1 MNHGWLTLI
10 AAGLLVTVACS
21 GGPAP
26 TTDSGENPLLAEWT
40 AYLGAPPFDRIR
52 EEHFLPAFEAA
63 MRAHDEEIRRIVE
76 NPEPPT
82 FANTVEALERS
93 GELLDRIEALF
104 SNLNAAASTEGLR
117 KIAREINPK
126 LSRHEDAILMNGAL
140 FERIEAVWNARDGLD
155 LTPEQSMLLRKRYEA
170 FVRGGAKLDPEAKQ
184 RLAEINARI
193 SELSTRFGE
202 NLLAEMN
209 AVALLLTD
217 ENDLAGLPQSVRE
230 AAAALA
236 KANGHEGAWAFNL
249 QRTSWTPFLQYS
261 RRRDLRKKL
270 YEAYTGLCSHGG
282 DTDNR
287 AIAAEIAALRVERA
301 HLLGYPTH
309 AAYVLEDAMAK
320 TPDAVDALLDRLW
333 GPALARA
340 KDERAALQAIAD
352 AEGDGIT
359 LAAWDWWYYAE
370 KLRTKRYAF
379 DESEVKP
386 YLQLDRVR
394 QAAFDTAHRLW
405 GITFTPRDDIPVWH
419 PDVEVFEVKDA
430 DGTTLGLF
438 YTDYFAREGK
448 RGGAWMDNLRQQWI
462 EDGVD
467 VRPLIVNVCNFS
479 KPKPGEPALL
489 SLDEASTLFHE
500 FGHAMHGMLTR
511 CHYRSLSGTNV
522 DRDFVE
528 FPSQM
533 MENWAFA
540 PEVMRTYARHHEA
553 GEPIPDA
560 LIEKIQ
566 RAKLFNQG
574 FMTTEYLAASILDM
588 AWHTLSDTEPKQA
601 MPFEASVMRR
611 IGIIP
616 EIAPRYRTPY
626 FAHIFSGGYS
636 AGYYSYVW
644 AEVLDADAFEAFREK
659 GLFDPELARS
669 YRENILE
676 KGGTVD
682 PMELYVRFRGRKP
695 EIEPLLERRG
705 LAAPGSR
712 NGEPDAR
719 QET

>member
-1 MNHGWLTLI
+1 MNHGWMTLI
-10 AAGLLVTVACS
+10 AAGLLVAAACS
-21 GGPAP
+21 NAPAP
-26 TTDSGENPLLAEWT
+26 KQETGENPLLGGWT
-40 AYLGAPPFDRIR
+40 AYLGAPPFDAIR
-52 EEHFLPAFEAA
+52 EEHFLPAFDAA
-63 MRAHDEEIRRIVE
+63 MKAHDEEIERIVA

-93 GELLDRIEALF
+93 GELLDRIEAVF
-104 SNLNAAASTEGLR
+104 SNLNAAASTEGLQT
-117 KIAREINPK
+117 IAREINPK
-126 LSRHEDAILMNGAL
+126 LSRHEDAILMNGPL
-140 FERIEAVWNARDGLD
+140 FERIDAVWNQRKALD
-155 LTPEQSMLLRKRYEA
+155 LTPEQAMLLKKQHEA
-170 FVRGGAKLDPEAKQ
+170 FVRGGAKLDPEAKK
-184 RLAEINARI
+184 RLAEINSKL
-193 SELSTRFGE
+193 SELTTRFGE
-202 NLLAEMN
+202 NLLKEMN
-209 AVALLLTD
+209 AVALLITD
-217 ENDLAGLPQSVRE
+217 EADLAGLPQDVRD

-261 RRRDLRKKL
+261 ERRDLRRKL
-270 YEAYTGLCSHGG
+270 FEAYTSLCANGG

-287 AIAAEIAALRVERA
+287 RIASEIAALRVERA
-301 HLLGYPTH
+301 NLLGYPTH
-309 AAYVLEDAMAK
+309 ADYVLEDTMAK
-320 TPDAVDALLDRLW
+320 TPAAVNDLLDRLW
-333 GPALARA
+333 TPALGRA
-340 KDERAALQAIAD
+340 KTERAALQAIAD
-352 AEGDGIT
+352 ARGDGIT
-359 LAAWDWWYYAE
+359 VAAWDWWYYAE
-370 KLRTKRYAF
+370 KLRAKRYAF

-386 YLQLDRVR
+386 YLQLEKVR

-405 GITFTPRDDIPVWH
+405 GITFTPRDDVPVWD
-419 PDVEVFEVKDA
+419 PDVTVYEVKDA
-430 DGTTLGLF
+430 DGSTLGLF
-438 YTDYFAREGK
+438 YTDYSARDGK
-448 RGGAWMDNLRQQWI
+448 RGGAWMDNFRQQWI
-462 EDGVD
+462 EDGKD

-479 KPKPGEPALL
+479 KPKPGEPVLL
-489 SLDEASTLFHE
+489 SLDEASTIFHE

-540 PEVMRTYARHHEA
+540 PEVMRGYARHYET

-566 RAKLFNQG
+566 KAKLFNQG

-588 AWHTLSDTEPKQA
+588 AWHTITDTTPKEA

-676 KGGTVD
+676 KGGTVE

-705 LAAPGSR
+705 LVPAKG
-712 NGEPDAR
+712 
-719 QET
+719 